1 MIIMQVKN
9 AIISIHAVALLLTS
23 FCLLIL
29 LLGSGHRINFGD
41 FGQVKLLLE
50 ILIIFMT
57 AGALFFKRKGFLFS
71 STVVIVLLI
80 LVQLSFIDFYLE
92 ASDVEY
98 GDSKPVIVFVLFF
111 LLFISNFFLIC
122 SQLRSRKT
130 IIN

>member
-1 MIIMQVKN
+1 MQVKN
-9 AIISIHAVALLLTS
+9 AIISIYAVALLLTS

-29 LLGSGHRINFGD
+29 LLGSGHGINFGD

-50 ILIIFMT
+50 ILIIVVT

-98 GDSKPVIVFVLFF
+98 GDSKPVMVFVLFF

-122 SQLRSRKT
+122 SQLRSRKKV
-130 IIN
+130 IN